1 MHKVKFSVQVINH
14 VLSSLLPQKSNAI
27 EKQMHKKLLEGKPR
41 KRGKNR
47 ELLSFWS
54 YSSEIGS
61 SEGNKF
67 QGDKYKCFICIT
79 SYKDSADKS
88 NDNVVF
94 FLSTLIVVESFVHC
108 GIMIIF

>member
-1 MHKVKFSVQVINH
+1 MSGINIEITFSANR
-14 VLSSLLPQKSNAI
+14 
-27 EKQMHKKLLEGKPR
+27 EKQGKRGKNREKPG

-61 SEGNKF
+61 SESNKF

-88 NDNVVF
+88 NYNVVF